1 MSMKNPR
8 LQSILRS
15 EQECLTSLPCILQS
29 AWGGKAKQEFSHW
42 HEGSDEGKIPQ
53 GRQLHQH
60 IFLIYTLNSAS
71 IPQGPVTDRTSIN
84 TLNSYN
90 LCTIASLM
98 KTPPPFRLEPCL
110 KAITFRN
117 TKPAINQSKEK
128 QGSLQQHSKVTCPL
142 PCPLHPVSL
151 AFILGHQLAPTLL
164 QENSWRHNP
173 GKRAGKEEMRPE
185 LRRQRRLGQRAG
197 AEETGMARGPI
208 LTLGR
213 TPFLGELWNSLR
225 SGPLVSDLSH
235 RSRDLEKATT
245 ALACS
250 TFLDCEATT
259 VPSSQDPLKTK

>member
-29 AWGGKAKQEFSHW
+29 AWGGKTKQEFSRW

-60 IFLIYTLNSAS
+60 IFLIYILNSAS

-84 TLNSYN
+84 TLNSSN
-90 LCTIASLM
+90 LCTIANLM
-98 KTPPPFRLEPCL
+98 KTPPPFRLKPCL

-142 PCPLHPVSL
+142 HPCFFSIYSRSSASTNPT
-151 AFILGHQLAPTLL
+151 LGKQLAAQSRKEGWDRGDETRA
-164 QENSWRHNP
+164 QEAEEA
-173 GKRAGKEEMRPE
+173 RAGGWG
-185 LRRQRRLGQRAG
+185 RRDGQG
-197 AEETGMARGPI
+197 PWSNPNSGMYAFP
-208 LTLGR
+208 GR
-213 TPFLGELWNSLR
+213 DVEQFKIRT
-225 SGPLVSDLSH
+225 SG
-235 RSRDLEKATT
+235 
-245 ALACS
+245 
-250 TFLDCEATT
+250 
-259 VPSSQDPLKTK
+259 Q